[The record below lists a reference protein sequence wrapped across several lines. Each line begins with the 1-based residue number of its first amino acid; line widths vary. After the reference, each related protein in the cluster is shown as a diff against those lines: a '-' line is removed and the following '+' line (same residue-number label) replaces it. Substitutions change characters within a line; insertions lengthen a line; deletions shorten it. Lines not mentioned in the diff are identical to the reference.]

1 MAKPVPALTASAP
14 TVDAAKIVK
23 RSEEDDGEKH
33 ILILLI

>member
-1 MAKPVPALTASAP
+1 MAKPAHALTVSAP

-33 ILILLI
+33 KFI